1 MESFYYEEPSIKR
14 KEEALEYIKE
24 HRKYKSNINGS
35 GSLYRYMDNYE
46 GWLLKLE
53 KDKSRTPSEEGVP
66 TLTYFLIR
74 KADDKIVGM
83 VNIRLCLN
91 ERLKRCGGHI
101 GYGIRPT
108 ERRKG
113 YNKINLYLAL
123 EVCAEHGIEEVYLDC
138 ERKNVASSKTM
149 KALGGT
155 MIDSYYD
162 YQYRDRVERYK
173 INVSESLEKYR
184 DNYEQN
190 IKNMR

>member
-1 MESFYYEEPSIKR
+1 MESFYYEEPSLKR
-14 KEEALEYIKE
+14 KEEALEYIRE
-24 HRKYKSNINGS
+24 HRKYNSNINGS
-35 GSLYRYMDNYE
+35 GSLHRYMDNYE

-53 KDKSRTPSEEGVP
+53 EDRTRTPSEEKVP
-66 TLTYFLIR
+66 ALTYFLIR
-74 KADDKIVGM
+74 ENDDKIVGM
-83 VNIRLCLN
+83 VNIRLCLD

-123 EVCAEHGIEEVYLDC
+123 ETCAENGIEEVYLDC

-149 KALGGT
+149 QALGGT

-162 YQYRDRVERYK
+162 YQYRDKVDRYK

-184 DNYEQN
+184 DSYEQN